1 MRRATVTIGVCGLW
15 LVGCSDPELPAC
27 IDARCEVGNLVDSD
41 YCPDG
46 ECIRLEALSRGC
58 IGSHTEQPC
67 ELCGRPFV
75 RVGGDDAAELFFEDN
90 GGLAA
95 VHRLGA
101 GSASCDSWYGIELS
115 GCNPT
120 GESVTVP
127 CDGAGP

>member
-1 MRRATVTIGVCGLW
+1 MCTVGVCW
-15 LVGCSDPELPAC
+15 LAALSCSDPELPAC
-27 IDARCEVGNLVDSD
+27 IQPGCEAGSLVDSD

-46 ECIRLEALSRGC
+46 ECVRLEALSQGC

-67 ELCGRPFV
+67 EFCGRPFV
-75 RVGGDDAAELFFEDN
+75 RVGGDDAAELFFEQN
-90 GGLAA
+90 GLLAA

-101 GSASCDSWYGIELS
+101 GSARCDAWYGIELA

-120 GESVTVP
+120 GQSVTVP